1 MSTGQHPNL
10 PHPRRGPRID
20 ERRREDADEARF
32 RRNAAVVA
40 YVLGVVLLAFFA
52 AGIL

>member
-20 ERRREDADEARF
+20 ERRRGEDDPVVLHGIF
-32 RRNAAVVA
+32 AVG
-40 YVLGVVLLAFFA
+40 YVIGVVLLVAFAF
-52 AGIL
+52 GVIG